1 LNGLIDRIR
10 PNGKSRINVTLTSIN
25 QERFVHESF
34 GDVVLCPAGIARLLA
49 GSNG

>member
-1 LNGLIDRIR
+1 MLSFIR
-10 PNGKSRINVTLTSIN
+10 AKFLMASNINVTLTSIN